1 MGYIKEHNSG
11 AINNLLP
18 DEKFTELDSIF
29 PYLLPYLLINIGV
42 LGFKRIIFLIRRSL
56 AFFFFSSF
64 FRTISFQSYR
74 SYV

>member
-56 AFFFFSSF
+56 AFFFFF
-64 FRTISFQSYR
+64 LIL
-74 SYV
+74 